1 MHNANA
7 FIVNSSHEF
16 TNWVNSTQCFEI
28 KKRKFF
34 FFFQPTRPEPIGY
47 PSALSTTLSH
57 QLIHPIFTFSASIQ
71 KSSSY
76 FAYFQ
81 GLKKTL
87 PCDTHVVNLKM
98 LQENILQQAS
108 DTAALFLHRI
118 GYDCRF
124 RWRCSEKKVSS
135 SMRKFSCNYYIY

>member
-1 MHNANA
+1 MRN
-7 FIVNSSHEF
+7 FS
-16 TNWVNSTQCFEI
+16 
-28 KKRKFF
+28 
-34 FFFQPTRPEPIGY
+34 FFQPTKPEPIAY

-71 KSSSY
+71 KPSSY
-76 FAYFQ
+76 FTYFQ

-87 PCDTHVVNLKM
+87 PCDTHVVNLKI
-98 LQENILQQAS
+98 LQQNIMQQAS

-135 SMRKFSCNYYIY
+135 SMESSAVTSIFIRKPIIDKINFTVRGCFMRNGKE